1 MHRLLSL
8 RKQQHYLEYSIV
20 FTIILD
26 DNYNKHSKK
35 KKRKSRL
42 TKFKRG
48 REISC
53 ANGTGYS
60 LGFIFDDVLRTSNVL
75 IVSGGDGIILSI
87 KMLQIH

>member
-1 MHRLLSL
+1 MIPHNIFETKVVIEYLYCVHRLLSL

-26 DNYNKHSKK
+26 DNYKKHSKK
-35 KKRKSRL
+35 KKRKSTARI
-42 TKFKRG
+42 TANQVQKGGG

-60 LGFIFDDVLRTSNVL
+60 LGFIFDDV
-75 IVSGGDGIILSI
+75 
-87 KMLQIH
+87 